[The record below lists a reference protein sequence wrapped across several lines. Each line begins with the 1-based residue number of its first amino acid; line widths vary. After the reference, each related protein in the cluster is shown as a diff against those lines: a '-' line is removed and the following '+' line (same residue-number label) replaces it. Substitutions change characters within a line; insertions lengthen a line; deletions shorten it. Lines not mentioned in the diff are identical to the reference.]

1 MLVERPVKEALKD
14 YLKGKKVVVIM
25 EYPDGSTELMKME
38 DILTQEN
45 SHYLVDVPAV
55 MNPDF
60 EAAVQDMIKGSEMIA
75 SEEDTADQREIES
88 KTDESDSMK
97 SQEKELPPPP
107 PRDAG
112 TGRRKDSSGEE
123 GR

>member
-38 DILTQEN
+38 RILTQEN

-60 EAAVQDMIKGSEMIA
+60 EAAVQDMIKGSEIA

-88 KTDESDSMK
+88 KTDESDFMK
-97 SQEKELPPPP
+97 SQEKELPPPS
-107 PRDAG
+107 
-112 TGRRKDSSGEE
+112 RRRNWKKK
-123 GR
+123 R

>member
-38 DILTQEN
+38 EILTQEN

-88 KTDESDSMK
+88 KTDESDFMK
-97 SQEKELPPPP
+97 SQEKELPPPS
-107 PRDAG
+107 
-112 TGRRKDSSGEE
+112 RRRNWKEK
-123 GR
+123 R